1 MNRLE
6 PGKSVRS
13 LLDQLGKRRET
24 KRAKITQSQREK
36 KKKEGME
43 QIQENLVKRN

>member
-13 LLDQLGKRRET
+13 LLDQLGKRQEM
-24 KRAKITQSQREK
+24 KGVKITQSQREK
-36 KKKEGME
+36 KEKEGME
-43 QIQENLVKRN
+43 QLQENLVKRN

>member
-13 LLDQLGKRRET
+13 LLDQPGKRQEM
-24 KRAKITQSQREK
+24 KRAKIMQSKQEK
-36 KKKEGME
+36 KEQEGME